1 MAEIANNQFY
11 IEPYNKSESIKIGF
25 NTAYTISF
33 EYLIEGEDE
42 WKSDITTIITN
53 NRVYFKNFVYER
65 EYSPFTITGGTK
77 VGGDIT
83 TLLGDMTE
91 YYAYY
96 LFYTAPIIDASELVL
111 PSTTDYYCYQYMFGS
126 CAYLKYA
133 PKLPA
138 TNLKSG
144 CYKYM
149 FWNCLSLIEVS
160 DLPATILANDCY
172 SSMFEN
178 CTSLSTPPKLYATTL
193 SNGCCASMFR
203 ECRSLKSAPE
213 LLASTLV
220 QDCYVHMFY
229 GCTSLHYIKMLA
241 TEVPNNLYLQSWVEG
256 VPSIGAFVKSVEN
269 TTILEGDSK
278 GIPVGWTIYNAGD
291 TDEPEYPETNR
302 GESSNTITIPENLNN
317 SYFWIQFEETGGTV
331 YLFPYSEGNPFTA
344 GTYSD
349 IEYSFDGIEWLP
361 ITLAS
366 GNIIY
371 FNMGDNLVVYLKN
384 NTLSFGS
391 ESSNMYRETIRFIK
405 YAKIGGNLSS
415 ILGEEKR
422 GQHLFYNNTYLTEA
436 SQLTPPKYF
445 CSNMFAYCTSLKS
458 APELPMTTLNTT
470 FYDYMFYC
478 CTSLKSAPELPAT
491 TMVVRCYDYMFYGC
505 TSLNYIKTAIVNWKR
520 DYASSWV
527 YLVAPTGTFVKS
539 AENTTIPVDS
549 VNGIP
554 IGWTVYNE
562 GDPNIPDPDD
572 PEGGGGEG
580 GDTSGTTGTITS
592 KTITIDGSAQDVEIS
607 VEQTNMAI
615 WADVSIEQG
624 DAYATIGNYDFEDS
638 KITLEVTQNDTEA
651 IREIVIV
658 IYGIDNDSNE
668 IEGRITVNQEPIDNG
683 GEDPDNPGGGSS
695 GDTSGDTTNY
705 ILVEPTSF
713 NSTSASTSTQ
723 VRVEF
728 TNSDG
733 NGLTINN
740 TLSWVTLEY
749 AIGGFLDDITEEV
762 NYNIYVMENTGG
774 ARQGTITF
782 GYTDT
787 DNVSHTATYTITQ
800 EMGSD
805 SGEDPDNPGG
815 DSGDDDN
822 TINTPEIILYKTRL
836 DYAATGGTG
845 YVQVDYK
852 NATTVLEPTCTQ
864 SWVTIEKTQAGTTSD
879 GTLQR
884 QYRITLP
891 STTITRNASI
901 VFSCTNNVG
910 TVFEQNKF
918 MVYQTGPTT
927 DEVEG
932 DSYILVPKSEIT
944 LKEIGE
950 SEEIVITY
958 ANITDIVAPEVPEG
972 YEITEISRTQI
983 DGNTIEVK
991 YKITK
996 LEESKDDVKVIFK
1009 AQGTGGSEV
1018 SNNTTI
1024 KGWTPPTEPA
1034 TVTIPSISFNDDGY
1048 LEFDYTGGTK
1058 TITMSIDG
1066 YTKPMTVTYT
1076 INDTNNNITI
1086 TRSELDYDDGYD
1098 YGVWDFDITS
1108 AGNNGSEAI
1117 TGTIEI
1123 HYVDGLTDKTL
1134 TVPFYV
1140 RYADEGLISVSSG
1153 EFKFDKD
1160 GNLLTNYD
1168 YIGVSILNITSLNTP
1183 TYPDWVT
1190 IGEGVKQEGVF
1201 YGIDARYNY
1210 PISVAA
1216 NDGVER
1222 KGIVTFTGLGKD
1234 GKTYT
1239 DTATVIQEGTDT
1251 EIIIDEGFIEL
1262 QSLSITLPAEGGSDT
1277 FQVKYYDAAEIQMP
1291 ELENTWATIEEVD
1304 STEENGTAW
1313 NGTECVVTTK
1323 TYRVTAQSTTSGRVM
1338 KVICKMTSNE
1348 NVYFE
1353 KDKFRINQLAPN
1365 ATGTMGTVFAFS
1377 NNITVDSRG
1386 FVTGDTIWKEA
1397 RVGYKDVTIEY
1408 PVIDV
1413 DWFRIAKIVDKGSSK
1428 EYDAL
1433 KYYEL
1438 EFDENLSAISR
1449 TGTITF
1455 KGKNE
1460 DGTYTTAIVRVVQLG
1475 EEPVDPETGLAHN
1488 YKGYFKSLDCTLY
1501 SVALITQPG
1510 YDSYEE
1516 IILAG
1521 DSPVVVSYTESD
1533 RLYEPLRT
1541 STCTI
1546 KVVSSSYLMNLY
1558 TGKAQGTQVVVKNE
1572 DTGEIKWCGF
1582 LQPNLYNQGFSAP
1595 VETIEFEASD
1605 CLNTL
1610 QYIDYSD
1617 VYSNG
1622 RFVVSFK
1629 EIIDDIMDRCKL
1641 INSYYV
1647 TQKMYSDTYQSK
1659 IMDFVNFYISEYN
1672 FYSEEEEP
1680 WKLKE
1685 VLEEICKYMGY
1696 VCFQWGDSVY
1706 FMDYDMYKEK
1716 KMNGARWDKSTR
1728 WDTKNTVLIS
1738 EKANEIVADSYM
1750 GTGASMSLDDVFNS
1764 VKVNCNYYNV
1774 DDLIPDLFEDDYL
1787 TNRHGENAVI
1797 SISRY
1802 GGRGNS
1808 ILMNKTFYRVYDHKY
1823 INSLYYSPVISTYS
1837 HETKVEP
1844 TEEQFKNRYFFR
1856 DFIGGNIVDMV
1867 HLNYSEAN
1875 EKVGESK
1882 DLERYLLI
1890 SQLNRPWC
1898 GAEGIF
1904 HWENYNFPIM
1914 EYKNIPV
1921 IFIDNTA
1928 EDETTRT
1935 ATRATTSSSQPNTRP
1950 QKKVPMPNYLVINAS
1965 AAFVA
1970 DLSAEY
1976 LSDTIEKGLGKKAT
1990 QSWYTYGGSSID
2002 EVRNAPALCFYL
2014 EIPQAGWWNGSTW
2027 VDYKTHFEVP
2037 LEYFGEGADDKK
2049 YYEQLWATDK
2059 DVTNN
2064 IETYL
2069 FLGTTGYRIPLPKV
2083 MDTTRDMYFAIAMPK
2098 RFVHCAD
2105 SYGGDNTG
2113 KIGNAYCF
2121 IKDLEMKIVNRNTIF
2136 YENDED
2142 EVYENVIDSAFVT
2155 EGEEIDLKIT
2165 SDNYKRFS
2173 YSTVSTRTAEDVPTT
2188 DIQFYNKNMELRKP
2202 EEAIIERYVNQYSTP
2217 SIKTSLTLDMSFKP
2231 YELITDTYWEKD
2243 FVITGQE
2250 IDYKNASQTI
2260 TLLEKK

>member
-1 MAEIANNQFY
+1 MADLKQQYFWVE
-11 IEPYNKSESIKIGF
+11 
-25 NTAYTISF
+25 F
-33 EYLIEGEDE
+33 EE
-42 WKSDITTIITN
+42 
-53 NRVYFKNFVYER
+53 
-65 EYSPFTITGGTK
+65 TGGTINI
-77 VGGDIT
+77 GGPGLGGATGGTYSDLRYSFDGSSWSSATSSINMGENTLVFIQNDSGKMNNGATASIGDYKAENIT
-83 TLLGDMTE
+83 FTKNAKIGGLLSTLVSMNKLCG
-91 YYAYY
+91 YK
-96 LFYTAPIIDASELVL
+96 LFYGNSYLTDASELVL
-111 PSTTDYYCYQYMFGS
+111 HNESLQGS
-126 CAYLKYA
+126 CYSMMFYNCTNLTSTPA
-133 PKLPA
+133 LPA
-138 TNLKSG
+138 TTLVEG
-144 CYKYM
+144 CY
-149 FWNCLSLIEVS
+149 
-160 DLPATILANDCY
+160 
-172 SSMFEN
+172 
-178 CTSLSTPPKLYATTL
+178 
-193 SNGCCASMFR
+193 AS
-203 ECRSLKSAPE
+203 
-213 LLASTLV
+213 
-220 QDCYVHMFY
+220 MFY
-229 GCTSLHYIKMLA
+229 GCTSLITAPALPA
-241 TEVPNNLYLQSWVEG
+241 T
-256 VPSIGAFVKSVEN
+256 
-269 TTILEGDSK
+269 
-278 GIPVGWTIYNAGD
+278 
-291 TDEPEYPETNR
+291 
-302 GESSNTITIPENLNN
+302 
-317 SYFWIQFEETGGTV
+317 
-331 YLFPYSEGNPFTA
+331 
-344 GTYSD
+344 
-349 IEYSFDGIEWLP
+349 
-361 ITLAS
+361 TLA
-366 GNIIY
+366 
-371 FNMGDNLVVYLKN
+371 
-384 NTLSFGS
+384 GS
-391 ESSNMYRETIRFIK
+391 CYT
-405 YAKIGGNLSS
+405 
-415 ILGEEKR
+415 
-422 GQHLFYNNTYLTEA
+422 
-436 SQLTPPKYF
+436 
-445 CSNMFAYCTSLKS
+445 NMFQNCTSLI
-458 APELPMTTLNTT
+458 T
-470 FYDYMFYC
+470 
-478 CTSLKSAPELPAT
+478 APELPAT
-491 TMVVRCYDYMFYGC
+491 NVANRCYANMFFGCTSLKNIPSILPATTLVGACYTAMFYGC
-505 TSLNYIKTAIVNWKR
+505 SSITTAPILPAKTLTYENKNSSYIGCYYEMFYGCSKLNYIEMLGEGYIDWHYTRNWVR
-520 DYASSWV
+520 N
-527 YLVAPTGTFVKS
+527 VAPTGTFIKS
-539 AENTTIPVDS
+539 ENADIEIESYD
-549 VNGIP
+549 GIP

-562 GDPNIPDPDD
+562 SDIEDPDNPTDPDNPNPPVDPDPDEPLE
-572 PEGGGGEG
+572 PE
-580 GDTSGTTGTITS
+580 DGTIVS
-592 KTITIDGSAQDVEIS
+592 KTITIDNSAQDVEIS
-607 VEQTNMAI
+607 VEQTNIAL
-615 WADVSIEQG
+615 WTDVVIEEG
-624 DAYATIGNYDFEDS
+624 DAYASLGGYDFTDS
-638 KITLEVTQNDTEA
+638 KITLEVNQNRSQTT
-651 IREIVIV
+651 RNIVIH
-658 IYGIDNDSNE
+658 IYAIDVNDN
-668 IEGRITVNQEPIDNG
+668 IVEGVITVVQDAYDVPIVPP
-683 GEDPDNPGGGSS
+683 EEITIPD
-695 GDTSGDTTNY
+695 
-705 ILVEPTSF
+705 I
-713 NSTSASTSTQ
+713 
-723 VRVEF
+723 
-728 TNSDG
+728 
-733 NGLTINN
+733 
-740 TLSWVTLEY
+740 
-749 AIGGFLDDITEEV
+749 
-762 NYNIYVMENTGG
+762 M
-774 ARQGTITF
+774 
-782 GYTDT
+782 
-787 DNVSHTATYTITQ
+787 
-800 EMGSD
+800 
-805 SGEDPDNPGG
+805 
-815 DSGDDDN
+815 
-822 TINTPEIILYKTRL
+822 LYKTRL
-836 DYAATGGTG
+836 DFPATGGSLS
-845 YVQVDYK
+845 VQVDYR
-852 NATTVLEPTCTQ
+852 NATTINTPTCSQ
-864 SWVTIEKTQAGTTSD
+864 SWVSIRQSGGGGYYFEDDGSRVDQRMWVITMEETQS
-879 GTLQR
+879 
-884 QYRITLP
+884 YRSAPI
-891 STTITRNASI
+891 I
-901 VFSCTNNVG
+901 FSCTNNVG
-910 TVFEQNKF
+910 TIFEEDKF
-918 MVYQTGPTT
+918 MVYQTGPTSE
-927 DEVEG
+927 DVEG
-932 DSYILVPKSEIT
+932 DSYILVPKKEIS
-944 LKEIGE
+944 LKEIGD
-950 SEEIVITY
+950 SEEIIITY
-958 ANITDIVAPEVPEG
+958 ANVADIVAPEVPEG

-996 LEESKDDVKVIFK
+996 IEESKDDVKVIFK

-1018 SNNTTI
+1018 KSDTTI

-1034 TVTIPSISFNDDGY
+1034 TVELPEIDLDNGVLVF
-1048 LEFDYTGGTK
+1048 EHTGGTREVRL
-1058 TITMSIDG
+1058 TIDG
-1066 YTKPMTVTYT
+1066 YTKPMSVNVSIWDDNYNVHL
-1076 INDTNNNITI
+1076 IRNE
-1086 TRSELDYDDGYD
+1086 SDYDDGYD
-1098 YGVWDFDITS
+1098 YCVWELVFES
-1108 AGNNGSEAI
+1108 EGNTTNNPYE
-1117 TGTIEI
+1117 GTIDV
-1123 HYVDGLTDKTL
+1123 HYTDGLTDKTISF
-1134 TVPFYV
+1134 PFYV
-1140 RYADEGLISVSSG
+1140 RYEGEGLIKEFSNN
-1153 EFKFDKD
+1153 FKFDKD
-1160 GNLLTNYD
+1160 GELLSMSDN
-1168 YIGVSILNITSLNTP
+1168 IGVGYLNIMTYHIPTHPDWIIIGTP
-1183 TYPDWVT
+1183 TDGGTSISYDKV
-1190 IGEGVKQEGVF
+1190 
-1201 YGIDARYNY
+1201 YRY
-1210 PISVAA
+1210 PISVQP
-1216 NDGVER
+1216 NEGVER
-1222 KGIVTFTGLGKD
+1222 TGIVRISGIGKD
-1234 GKTYT
+1234 GKEYYT
-1239 DTATVIQEGTDT
+1239 DVTVLQEGTNT
-1251 EIIIDEGFIEL
+1251 EVIIDEGFIEL
-1262 QSLSITLPAEGGSDT
+1262 QSLSVTLPAEGGSET
-1277 FQVKYYDAAEIQMP
+1277 FQVKYYDLQELLEP
-1291 ELENTWATIEEVD
+1291 EFVGDWATIEKVSETSEDGV
-1304 STEENGTAW
+1304 AW
-1313 NGTECVVTTK
+1313 NGEECVVTTV
-1323 TYRVTAQSTTSGRVM
+1323 TYKATAKATTYGRQA
-1338 KVICKMTSNE
+1338 KVIFKSYINYGDGGRLYM
-1348 NVYFE
+1348 E
-1353 KDKFRINQLAPN
+1353 KDKFRVNQLAPN

-1386 FVTGDTIWKEA
+1386 FAAGDTIWKEA

-1408 PVIDV
+1408 PVIDA

-1438 EFDENLSAISR
+1438 EFDKNLSALSR

-1501 SVALITQPG
+1501 SVSLITQPG

-1572 DTGEIKWCGF
+1572 DTGEIEWCGF

-1622 RFVVSFK
+1622 RFVVAFK

-1647 TQKMYSDTYQSK
+1647 TQKMYSDTFQSK
-1659 IMDFVNFYISEYN
+1659 TMDFVNFYISEYN

-1728 WDTKNTVLIS
+1728 WNTKNAVLIS

-1808 ILMNKTFYRVYDHKY
+1808 ILMNKTFYRVYDHKF
-1823 INSLYYSPVISTYS
+1823 INSLYYSPVTSTS
-1837 HETKVEP
+1837 LHETKVEP
-1844 TEEQFKNRYFFR
+1844 TEEQFKSRYFFR

-1898 GAEGIF
+1898 GAEGTF

-1935 ATRATTSSSQPNTRP
+1935 ATRATSSSRPNTRP

-1976 LSDTIEKGLGKKAT
+1976 LSETIEKGLGKKSS

-2002 EVRNAPALCFYL
+2002 QVRNAPALCFYL

-2037 LEYFGEGADDKK
+2037 LDYFGEGADDKK
-2049 YYEQLWATDK
+2049 FYEQLWATDK

-2069 FLGTTGYRIPLPKV
+2069 FLGTTGYRIPLPSV

-2105 SYGGDNTG
+2105 SSGGDNTG

-2231 YELITDTYWEKD
+2231 YELITDTYWKKD

>member
-1 MAEIANNQFY
+1 MATLKETYFWIEFEETGGKVSGINRRFSDVEYTFDGDNWMPCSTSVVLNDNKIVYFRANGQGEEVY
-11 IEPYNKSESIKIGF
+11 YS
-25 NTAYTISF
+25 ISF
-33 EYLIEGEDE
+33 N
-42 WKSDITTIITN
+42 S
-53 NRVYFKNFVYER
+53 RA
-65 EYSPFTITGGTK
+65 K
-77 VGGDIT
+77 VGGDVSSLSPMVENAFNSMFDGNT
-83 TLLGDMTE
+83 NLT
-91 YYAYY
+91 
-96 LFYTAPIIDASELVL
+96 DASELIL
-111 PSTTDYYCYQYMFGS
+111 PWDTLAPLCY
-126 CAYLKYA
+126 
-133 PKLPA
+133 
-138 TNLKSG
+138 
-144 CYKYM
+144 
-149 FWNCLSLIEVS
+149 
-160 DLPATILANDCY
+160 
-172 SSMFEN
+172 
-178 CTSLSTPPKLYATTL
+178 
-193 SNGCCASMFR
+193 
-203 ECRSLKSAPE
+203 RS
-213 LLASTLV
+213 
-220 QDCYVHMFY
+220 MFY
-229 GCTSLHYIKMLA
+229 GCTSLTAAPALPA
-241 TEVPNNLYLQSWVEG
+241 T
-256 VPSIGAFVKSVEN
+256 
-269 TTILEGDSK
+269 
-278 GIPVGWTIYNAGD
+278 
-291 TDEPEYPETNR
+291 
-302 GESSNTITIPENLNN
+302 
-317 SYFWIQFEETGGTV
+317 
-331 YLFPYSEGNPFTA
+331 
-344 GTYSD
+344 
-349 IEYSFDGIEWLP
+349 
-361 ITLAS
+361 TLAES
-366 GNIIY
+366 CY
-371 FNMGDNLVVYLKN
+371 FY
-384 NTLSFGS
+384 
-391 ESSNMYRETIRFIK
+391 
-405 YAKIGGNLSS
+405 
-415 ILGEEKR
+415 
-422 GQHLFYNNTYLTEA
+422 
-436 SQLTPPKYF
+436 
-445 CSNMFAYCTSLKS
+445 MFRKCTSLVN
-458 APELPMTTLNTT
+458 APALPATTLADSC
-470 FYDYMFYC
+470 YSRMFMD
-478 CTSLKSAPELPAT
+478 CTSLTTAPTLPATTLAKDCYLWMFEGCTSLTTAPELPAT
-491 TMVVRCYDYMFYGC
+491 TLTDGCYNGMFEGCTSLTTAPELPANVYDINSYRGMFKNCISLTTAPIILEGALHYGTCYEMFYGC
-505 TSLNYIKTAIVNWKR
+505 TNLNYIKVLAVPNVGALDCFKNWVNG
-520 DYASSWV
+520 
-527 YLVAPTGTFVKS
+527 VAPTGTLVKAAS
-539 AENTTIPVDS
+539 LDLPIDS
-549 VNGIP
+549 VDGIP

-562 GDPNIPDPDD
+562 GDPNIPEPDIPTDPDNPNPPVD
-572 PEGGGGEG
+572 PDPDEPLEPE
-580 GDTSGTTGTITS
+580 DGTIVS
-592 KTITIDGSAQDVEIS
+592 KTITIDNSAQDVEIS
-607 VEQTNMAI
+607 VEQTNIAL
-615 WADVSIEQG
+615 WTDVVIEEG
-624 DAYATIGNYDFEDS
+624 DAYASLGVYDFTDS
-638 KITLEVTQNDTEA
+638 KITLEVNQNRSQTT
-651 IREIVIV
+651 RNIVIN
-658 IYGIDNDSNE
+658 IYAIDVNDN
-668 IEGRITVNQEPIDNG
+668 IVEGVITVVQDAYDEPIVPP
-683 GEDPDNPGGGSS
+683 EEITIPD
-695 GDTSGDTTNY
+695 
-705 ILVEPTSF
+705 
-713 NSTSASTSTQ
+713 
-723 VRVEF
+723 
-728 TNSDG
+728 
-733 NGLTINN
+733 
-740 TLSWVTLEY
+740 
-749 AIGGFLDDITEEV
+749 
-762 NYNIYVMENTGG
+762 
-774 ARQGTITF
+774 
-782 GYTDT
+782 
-787 DNVSHTATYTITQ
+787 
-800 EMGSD
+800 
-805 SGEDPDNPGG
+805 
-815 DSGDDDN
+815 
-822 TINTPEIILYKTRL
+822 IILYKTRL
-836 DYAATGGTG
+836 DFPATGGSLS
-845 YVQVDYK
+845 VQVDYR
-852 NATTVLEPTCTQ
+852 NATTINTPTCSQ
-864 SWVTIEKTQAGTTSD
+864 SWVSIRQSGGGGYYFEDDGSRVDQRMWVITMEETQF
-879 GTLQR
+879 
-884 QYRITLP
+884 YRSAPI
-891 STTITRNASI
+891 I
-901 VFSCTNNVG
+901 FSCTNNVG
-910 TVFEQNKF
+910 TIFEEDKF
-918 MVYQTGPTT
+918 MVYQTGPTSE
-927 DEVEG
+927 DVEG
-932 DSYILVPKSEIT
+932 DSYILVPKKEIS
-944 LKEIGE
+944 LKEIGD
-950 SEEIVITY
+950 SEEIIITY
-958 ANITDIVAPEVPEG
+958 ANIANIVAPEAPEG

-996 LEESKDDVKVIFK
+996 IEESKDDVKVIFK

-1018 SNNTTI
+1018 KSDTTI

-1034 TVTIPSISFNDDGY
+1034 TVELPEIDLDNGVLVF
-1048 LEFDYTGGTK
+1048 EHTGGTREVRL
-1058 TITMSIDG
+1058 TIDG
-1066 YTKPMTVTYT
+1066 YTKPMSVNVSIWDDNYNVHL
-1076 INDTNNNITI
+1076 IRNE
-1086 TRSELDYDDGYD
+1086 SDYDDGYD
-1098 YGVWDFDITS
+1098 YCVWELVFES
-1108 AGNNGSEAI
+1108 EGNTTNNPYE
-1117 TGTIEI
+1117 GTIDV
-1123 HYVDGLTDKTL
+1123 HYTDGLTDKTISF
-1134 TVPFYV
+1134 PFYV
-1140 RYADEGLISVSSG
+1140 RYEGEGLIKEFSNN
-1153 EFKFDKD
+1153 FKFDKD
-1160 GNLLTNYD
+1160 GELLSMSDN
-1168 YIGVSILNITSLNTP
+1168 IGVGYLNIMTYHIPTHPDWIIIGTP
-1183 TYPDWVT
+1183 TDGGTSVSYDKV
-1190 IGEGVKQEGVF
+1190 
-1201 YGIDARYNY
+1201 YRY
-1210 PISVAA
+1210 PISVQP
-1216 NDGVER
+1216 NEGVER
-1222 KGIVTFTGLGKD
+1222 TGIVRIGGIGKD
-1234 GKTYT
+1234 GKEYYT
-1239 DTATVIQEGTDT
+1239 DVTVLQEGTNT
-1251 EIIIDEGFIEL
+1251 EVIIDEGFIEL
-1262 QSLSITLPAEGGSDT
+1262 QSLSVTLPAEGGSET
-1277 FQVKYYDAAEIQMP
+1277 FQVKYYDLQELLEP
-1291 ELENTWATIEEVD
+1291 EFVGDWATIEKVSETSEDGV
-1304 STEENGTAW
+1304 AW
-1313 NGTECVVTTK
+1313 NGEECVVTTV
-1323 TYRVTAQSTTSGRVM
+1323 TYKVTAKATTNGRQA
-1338 KVICKMTSNE
+1338 KVIFKSYINYYDGGRLYM
-1348 NVYFE
+1348 E
-1353 KDKFRINQLAPN
+1353 KDKFRVNQLAPN

-1386 FVTGDTIWKEA
+1386 FAAGDTIWKEA

-1438 EFDENLSAISR
+1438 EFDKNLSALSR

-1501 SVALITQPG
+1501 SVSLITQPG

-1521 DSPVVVSYTESD
+1521 DSPVVVSYTETD
-1533 RLYEPLRT
+1533 RLYQPLRT

-1558 TGKAQGTQVVVKNE
+1558 SGKAQGTQVVVKNE
-1572 DTGEIKWCGF
+1572 DTGEIEWCGF

-1622 RFVVSFK
+1622 RFVVTFK

-1647 TQKMYSDTYQSK
+1647 TQKMYSDTFQSK
-1659 IMDFVNFYISEYN
+1659 TMDFVNFYISEYN

-1728 WDTKNTVLIS
+1728 WNTKNAVLIS

-1808 ILMNKTFYRVYDHKY
+1808 ILMNKTFYRVYDHKF
-1823 INSLYYSPVISTYS
+1823 INSLYYSPVTSTS
-1837 HETKVEP
+1837 LHETKVEP
-1844 TEEQFKNRYFFR
+1844 TEEQFKDRYFFR
-1856 DFIGGNIVDMV
+1856 EFIGGNIVDMV

-1898 GAEGIF
+1898 GAEGTF

-1935 ATRATTSSSQPNTRP
+1935 ATRATSSSRPNTRP

-1976 LSDTIEKGLGKKAT
+1976 LSDTIEKGLGKKSS

-2002 EVRNAPALCFYL
+2002 QVRNAPALCFYL

-2037 LEYFGEGADDKK
+2037 LDYFGEGADDKK
-2049 YYEQLWATDK
+2049 FYEQLWATDK

-2069 FLGTTGYRIPLPKV
+2069 FLGTTGYRIPLPSV

-2105 SYGGDNTG
+2105 SNGGDNTG

-2202 EEAIIERYVNQYSTP
+2202 EEAIIERYVDQYSTP

-2231 YELITDTYWEKD
+2231 YELITDTYWKKD